1 MLDIIFHESGEIHL
15 NGWFDATQTDKARAA
30 FESVIDSCVIDM
42 KDLEYMSSAG
52 LGILLVTAQRVDR
65 NGGRITL
72 RNVNPNIRRI
82 LAISGMDRIFV
93 IEE

>member
-1 MLDIIFHESGEIHL
+1 MLDIIFHESGKIQL
-15 NGWFDATQTDKARAA
+15 VGWFDATQTDKARSA
-30 FESVIDSCVIDM
+30 FEPVVDSCVIDM

-65 NGGRITL
+65 NGGQVTL

-82 LAISGMDRIFV
+82 LAISGMDRIFK